1 MHRNMNQRPASGEAW
16 YALRT
21 KARHEKVVRQRLD
34 RSRIETLL
42 PTVLSTRQWND
53 RLAPV
58 EMPLFP
64 GYCFARFFL
73 RDRIAVL
80 NIPGVVQVVGGT
92 VPSPVDER
100 EIHAITTLLH
110 SGIPLEPHRYLIEGL
125 KVKVARGPL
134 RGTVGILLQQRNAC
148 RLVIGVQLIHQAV
161 SVHLAPEDIEPFS
174 HDDPSSCTFEPS
186 IVADIS

>member
-1 MHRNMNQRPASGEAW
+1 MNHRALSAEAW

-34 RSRIETLL
+34 RNRIEALL
-42 PTVLSTRQWND
+42 PTVLSTHQWND

-64 GYCFARFFL
+64 GYCFARFSL

-80 NIPGVVQVVGGT
+80 NIPGVVQLVGGS
-92 VPSPVDER
+92 VPVPVDEQ
-100 EIHAITTLLH
+100 EIRAITTLLH
-110 SGIPLEPHRYLIEGL
+110 SRISVEPHRYLIEGM

-148 RLVIGVQLIHQAV
+148 RLVIGMQLIHQAV
-161 SVHLAPEDIEPFS
+161 SVHLAPEDVEPFP
-174 HDDPSSCTFEPS
+174 HDNASSCTTFEPS
-186 IVADIS
+186 IVADRP